1 MADRTREPAQLAKVR
16 RSRDYYLRGGDITF
30 LVGLIQ
36 YHNVR
41 SPLSLT
47 LLENIVGGESPL

>member
-1 MADRTREPAQLAKVR
+1 MPDQTKEPAQLAKVR

-41 SPLSLT
+41 SPLSL
-47 LLENIVGGESPL
+47 ENIIGGESPL